1 MNEPLEDLA
10 CRYVLGRLDHPDR
23 AAFEARLSGDS
34 ALAALVRQ
42 IEAALDI
49 RRSLLQPH
57 AALNQSSP

>member
-10 CRYVLGRLDHPDR
+10 CRYLLGRLDPSDR

-34 ALAALVRQ
+34 TLAALVRK

-57 AALNQSSP
+57 AALSPSAP